1 MTSNFLETTI
11 KLKKKN
17 RQPYSQ
23 CRENTC
29 QPRVV
34 YLVKLSFKLENN
46 MKDFSDKQHRELW
59 GLIIHPI
66 YARRANEHEKL
77 YKQ

>member
-1 MTSNFLETTI
+1 
-11 KLKKKN
+11 
-17 RQPYSQ
+17 
-23 CRENTC
+23 
-29 QPRVV
+29 
-34 YLVKLSFKLENN
+34 